1 MRHSGYR
8 FSELIP
14 AVPHSVWERSPHSS
28 LPRNPRV
35 KPGEGRVREE
45 TTVVRAVYLPA
56 QRLDAI
62 KIGGVKHPYAP
73 CGVPYSAETAGSG
86 REIRMV
92 RTADRDAAVLLID
105 DRQRHS
111 TYESD

>member
-1 MRHSGYR
+1 M
-8 FSELIP
+8 
-14 AVPHSVWERSPHSS
+14 
-28 LPRNPRV
+28 
-35 KPGEGRVREE
+35 
-45 TTVVRAVYLPA
+45 
-56 QRLDAI
+56 
-62 KIGGVKHPYAP
+62 IGGVKHPYAP

-111 TYESD
+111 TYESN